1 MAYQVSDLIR
11 AMEQDSGIGL
21 KQLRVDGGACA
32 NNFLMQFQADILNK
46 EIIRPECIETTA
58 LGAAYLAGLAVG
70 YWKSKEEIKRNWKI
84 SHTFYCA
91 MEEEH
96 RQELVKGWK
105 RAVKS
110 ALCWAEG

>member
-1 MAYQVSDLIR
+1 MR
-11 AMEQDSGIGL
+11 L

-70 YWKSKEEIKRNWKI
+70 YWKNKEEIKRNWKI
-84 SHTFYCA
+84 SHTFYCT
-91 MEEEH
+91 MEEER

-110 ALCWAEG
+110 ALCCRRKVK